1 MSTMTVPEQPVQM
14 KAPQWWRIAVPLAII
29 AVIAALPPPHGLEQ
43 HTWYYFAIFSGVIAG
58 SVLEPLPNPAE
69 TRDHLSGKKLSPAVL
84 NVELERLR
92 VVWRQVQHTRQ
103 RDAVYE
109 FLEAAYGLVSRF
121 NRVGG
126 GGKLLRK
133 LHRLDHQLTRIQ
145 EPYAAVRLLLR
156 SIPPQTFAPL
166 RRGFFLICC
175 TVQ

>member
-1 MSTMTVPEQPVQM
+1 MPSTTVLEQSVQP
-14 KAPQWWRIAVPLAII
+14 KTPQWWRVAVPLAII
-29 AVIAALPPPHGLEQ
+29 AVIAALPPPHGLEH

-58 SVLEPLPNPAE
+58 LVLEPLANPAE

-84 NVELERLR
+84 NVEL
-92 VVWRQVQHTRQ
+92 
-103 RDAVYE
+103 E

-145 EPYAAVRLLLR
+145 EPYAAVR
-156 SIPPQTFAPL
+156 
-166 RRGFFLICC
+166 RGDSARDGSW
-175 TVQ
+175 